1 MNLGSLSLDM
11 ESRIFTLTGLL
22 DDAENTSLRVD
33 LNPPIY
39 LNPEKQYMLGVTGF
53 ETYNHIPNV
62 TEKNNLF
69 IYRDDKNWRQGI
81 GAITVPVGT
90 YDAKDIHKYL
100 IDNMP
105 TDADL
110 QITLNNNTGQ
120 TSLMCGRTVDFTNS
134 RSIGYLFGFKNK
146 VLEADEWHTSEGVI
160 RIIDVNSL
168 VILCN
173 IVGGSYRQ
181 GKPTHILHQFFPT
194 VPPGYKIV
202 ERPQPVIYLPLNTT
216 IIRELIIE
224 IHDEHERPIN
234 FHGELVT
241 ITLHLKSV

>member
-1 MNLGSLSLDM
+1 M
-11 ESRIFTLTGLL
+11 ESRIFTITGVL
-22 DDAENTSLRVD
+22 DDDKNTSLRVD

-39 LNPEKQYMLGVTGF
+39 LDSEKQYMLGVTGF

-62 TEKNNLF
+62 THKNNLF
-69 IYRDDKNWRQGI
+69 MYQNMKDLQNGDVKNLI
-81 GAITVPVGT
+81 KIPVGT
-90 YDAKDIHKYL
+90 YNAKDIHQYL

-105 TDADL
+105 DNAKL
-110 QITLNNNTGQ
+110 QIVLNNNTGQ